1 MFPDVLEAHREFN
14 SYHSSG
20 LNSDTYL
27 DVKGRLRHNVQFWKY
42 IGASDFILS
51 IIANG
56 YVIPFIQPPPA
67 MFFRNNNS
75 AMAQEVF
82 VTDSILELLRTKRIK
97 EVTNPYIVSPLSVVH
112 QPSGKKRL
120 IHDLSRLNKF
130 VLKKH
135 FKIDDW
141 KVGLRFLSKESLF

>member
-20 LNSDTYL
+20 LNSDSL

-97 EVTNPYIVSPLSVVH
+97 EVTNPSYIVSPLSVVH
-112 QPSGKKRL
+112 QPSGK
-120 IHDLSRLNKF
+120 S
-130 VLKKH
+130 V
-135 FKIDDW
+135 
-141 KVGLRFLSKESLF
+141 